1 MAPTARLRPPR
12 KPSICSA
19 LDRQVWDDTG
29 SSNAEFAAAVS
40 GCAGFSLREA
50 NAMEA
55 RFLRLVEYNL
65 FVTRQL
71 YTIMYFELRD
81 LCEKQ
86 DEDDDEAVPLKPL
99 AVSEVGALEAH
110 SRPAQARAMRAR
122 SQSIHARS

>member
-1 MAPTARLRPPR
+1 
-12 KPSICSA
+12 
-19 LDRQVWDDTG
+19 
-29 SSNAEFAAAVS
+29 
-40 GCAGFSLREA
+40 
-50 NAMEA
+50 MEG